1 MDLSYMKRIKFYF
14 TLLGAWPYKELYE
27 TYKEKPRK
35 IPLRNYKTLFVLWIG
50 VLLSGVLYLKSHI
63 RKLSFF
69 ELGHSYITVFMNFIA
84 VQRVSTPI
92 MKSYRRTVVDFV
104 LKLHL
109 FHHKHKSEY
118 AMKVYQQVHRISS
131 LFSIFLYIL
140 MYVGNILFQLMP
152 LYNNIQSGA
161 FKATS
166 HSIENGTRYEHSVYH
181 YTPFEYHNFGYSVI
195 FIINW
200 ILVFDCSITFCTY
213 DSLMTLIVFNIWGH
227 LKILKYNLEHFP
239 RPRALGDTNSTNSI
253 MYTDEELKNV
263 QALLKENIA
272 YHIMVTRFMSQASKA
287 FGPIMCFYYLFDQVS
302 GCILLLEL
310 SAMDMEAIVSYG
322 ILTAILLQ
330 QLVQISAIF
339 EIIGSQS
346 ETLKNTIY
354 NLPWEYMDVENR
366 KIVLIF
372 LNNSQKPIT
381 LKAMGMIYVGVQTMA
396 TIMKTSVSYFIMLR
410 TFAEK

>member
-1 MDLSYMKRIKFYF
+1 MRKLQEPSSPMDLSYMKRIKFYL
-14 TLLGAWPYKELYE
+14 TLLGAWPYKELYG

-35 IPLRNYKTLFVLWIG
+35 IPLRNYKTLFVLLIG

-140 MYVGNILFQLMP
+140 MYVGIILFQLMP

-200 ILVFDCSITFCTY
+200 IVVFDCSISLCTY

-227 LKILKYNLEHFP
+227 LKILIYNLEHFP
-239 RPRALGDTNSTNSI
+239 RPRTLGDTNSTNSI

-272 YHIMVTRFMSQASKA
+272 HHI
-287 FGPIMCFYYLFDQVS
+287 
-302 GCILLLEL
+302 
-310 SAMDMEAIVSYG
+310 MDMEAIVNYG

-339 EIIGSQS
+339 EIIGSKS

-354 NLPWEYMDVENR
+354 SLPWEYMDVENR

-381 LKAMGMIYVGVQTMA
+381 LKALGMIYVGVQTMA

>member
-1 MDLSYMKRIKFYF
+1 MDLTYMKRVKFYF

-27 TYKEKPRK
+27 TYKEKSK
-35 IPLRNYKTLFVLWIG
+35 TLPLRNYKTLFVLWIG
-50 VLLSGVLYLKSHI
+50 VLLSGALYLKSHV

-84 VQRVSTPI
+84 VQRVSTPA

-109 FHHKHKSEY
+109 FHHKDKSEY
-118 AMKVYQQVHRISS
+118 AMKVYQQVHKISS
-131 LFSIFLYIL
+131 LFSIFLYVL

-152 LYNNIQSGA
+152 LYNNIKSGA

-227 LKILKYNLEHFP
+227 LKILKYNLENFP
-239 RPRALGDTNSTNSI
+239 RPHTQGDTNATNSI

-272 YHIMVTRFMSQASKA
+272 YHIMITQFMSQASKA

-339 EIIGSQS
+339 EIIGSKS
-346 ETLKNTIY
+346 ETLKDAIY

-381 LKAMGMIYVGVQTMA
+381 LKAMGMISVGVQTMA

>member
-14 TLLGAWPYKELYE
+14 TMLGAWPYKELYG

-140 MYVGNILFQLMP
+140 MYVGIILFQLMP

-181 YTPFEYHNFGYSVI
+181 YTPYEYHNFGYSVI

-200 ILVFDCSITFCTY
+200 ILVFDCSISFCTY

-239 RPRALGDTNSTNSI
+239 RPRTLGDTNSTNSI

-272 YHIMVTRFMSQASKA
+272 HHIMVTQFMSQASKA

-310 SAMDMEAIVSYG
+310 SAMDMDAIVSYG

-339 EIIGSQS
+339 EIIGSKS

-381 LKAMGMIYVGVQTMA
+381 LKALGMIYVGVQTMA